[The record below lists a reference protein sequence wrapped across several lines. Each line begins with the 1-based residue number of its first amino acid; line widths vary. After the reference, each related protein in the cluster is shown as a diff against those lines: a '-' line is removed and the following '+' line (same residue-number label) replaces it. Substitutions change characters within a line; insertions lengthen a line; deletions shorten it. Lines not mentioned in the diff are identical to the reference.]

1 VVLEDKNNP
10 LQLQQVVYH
19 RAHLEQVVVMVV
31 PVVPLLV
38 TIPEEVE
45 VVPVDILVMV
55 ETVVEQAPVQMVP
68 VEVVVEVVQ
77 PTLDKVMVVV
87 VQEHQPKEQAERV
100 VH

>member
-10 LQLQQVVYH
+10 AQLQQVVYH
-19 RAHLEQVVVMVV
+19 RVHSEQVAVMEEMEVQRVRIMVRVV
-31 PVVPLLV
+31 
-38 TIPEEVE
+38 
-45 VVPVDILVMV
+45 VVPVDIPVMV
-55 ETVVEQAPVQMVP
+55 ETVVEQVLDQTEP
-68 VEVVVEVVQ
+68 VEVEVVEVQ

>member
-10 LQLQQVVYH
+10 PQLQQVVYH
-19 RAHLEQVVVMVV
+19 RVHSEQVAVMEEMVV
-31 PVVPLLV
+31 PQQA
-38 TIPEEVE
+38 TIPEVVV
-45 VVPVDILVMV
+45 VVPVDIPVMV
-55 ETVVEQAPVQMVP
+55 ETVVEQVLDQTEP
-68 VEVVVEVVQ
+68 VEVEVEVVQ